1 MACSKH
7 PNAPHGFDRNASH
20 TEDRYVC
27 ECEVWQEINSVTYS
41 TNWMGVVNMEWYV
54 KNGLTR
60 RVTKVLDRDN
70 ELTGRKKGDVF
81 EYDEIT
87 EEYSCGRIDV
97 RGTDSPYGEEIGVD
111 PMRAEDW
118 YTFGE
123 WLSTVRTDCVWTLDD
138 LVMMYERTNPKI
150 RWWEDK
156 K

>member
-1 MACSKH
+1 
-7 PNAPHGFDRNASH
+7 
-20 TEDRYVC
+20 
-27 ECEVWQEINSVTYS
+27 VWQEINSVTYS